1 MAECGQKAV
10 LIVTRT
16 LEGTATNIVRERHE
30 LRCELAEGHSGPH
43 RDEQRNAEWSAT
55 PGQFR
60 TLLRHED
67 EV

>member
-1 MAECGQKAV
+1 MVDCGQKAV
-10 LIVTRT
+10 LIVTKSV
-16 LEGTATNIVRERHE
+16 EGTATSIARERHE
-30 LRCELAEGHSGPH
+30 LRCQLAEGHSGPH
-43 RDEQRNAEWSAT
+43 RDETRNTEWSAA